1 LIIAPGMLRGV
12 SLVAFAFALAAAVV
26 HAGWNLLLA
35 GERDAEAATAVAL
48 PIAVVLYAPIA
59 AATWRVEAS
68 AVPYIAGSSV
78 LEGMYFA
85 LLAAAYRRGELSVV
99 YPVARGSAPV
109 LVLAISLAALG
120 VSLSA
125 LSVIGVVTVAAG
137 VVLVRG
143 GAAGP
148 RTQLALGLAIGVAIA
163 GYTLID
169 RDGVQRAA
177 PLPYL
182 ELVLAGP
189 AVVYAL
195 LIGRLRGGAALRA
208 QVRPRTA
215 LIAAGTLGAY
225 LLVLAALQR
234 APAAPVAAVREV
246 SVVIATAAAAVFLGE
261 SVGRRRLA
269 GAALVAAGI
278 AAVALG

>member
-1 LIIAPGMLRGV
+1 
-12 SLVAFAFALAAAVV
+12 
-26 HAGWNLLLA
+26 
-35 GERDAEAATAVAL
+35 
-48 PIAVVLYAPIA
+48 
-59 AATWRVEAS
+59 
-68 AVPYIAGSSV
+68 
-78 LEGMYFA
+78 
-85 LLAAAYRRGELSVV
+85 
-99 YPVARGSAPV
+99 V

-125 LSVIGVVTVAAG
+125 LSVIGVVAIAAG

-148 RTQLALGLAIGVAIA
+148 RAQLALGLAIGVMIA

-169 RDGVQRAA
+169 REGVQRAA

-189 AVVYAL
+189 AVVYAM
-195 LIGRLRGGAALRA
+195 LIGRLRGRAALKA
-208 QVRPRTA
+208 QLRPRTA

-246 SVVIATAAAAVFLGE
+246 SVVIATGAAAAFLGE
-261 SVGRRRLA
+261 PVGRRRLG
-269 GAALVAAGI
+269 GAALVTAGI

>member
-1 LIIAPGMLRGV
+1 V
-12 SLVAFAFALAAAVV
+12 SVAALLFALAAALA

-48 PIAVVLYAPIA
+48 PIAVVLFAPVA
-59 AATWRVEAS
+59 AATWRVQGA
-68 AVPYIAGSSV
+68 AIPYVAGSAA
-78 LEGMYFA
+78 LELAYFA

-109 LVLAISLAALG
+109 LVLAISLAVLG

-125 LSVIGVVTVAAG
+125 ASVVGVVAIAAG

-143 GAAGP
+143 GERGAP
-148 RTQLALGLAIGVAIA
+148 RAQLLLGLAIGACIA

-177 PLPYL
+177 PVPYL
-182 ELVLAGP
+182 ELVLAPP
-189 AVVYAL
+189 ALAYAL
-195 LIGRLRGGAALRA
+195 LIGRLRGRAALAA
-208 QVRPRTA
+208 QLRPRTA
-215 LIAAGTLGAY
+215 LIAIGTLGAY
-225 LLVLAALQR
+225 LLVLAALRR

-246 SVVIATAAAAVFLGE
+246 SVVIAVAAAAVFLRE
-261 SVGRRRLA
+261 PVGARRLG
-269 GAALVAAGI
+269 GAALVTAGI